1 MVKNDPAIGKGEQTR
16 RQVFASALQ
25 LSEEELP
32 HDLRELLPVAL
43 WALHTG
49 LLVMFLYDPS
59 KSQRRTRRMADGAL
73 DLVLKLLAV
82 AKLAILKPIR
92 TRILVLP
99 LEADLL
105 P

>member
-1 MVKNDPAIGKGEQTR
+1 
-16 RQVFASALQ
+16 
-25 LSEEELP
+25 
-32 HDLRELLPVAL
+32 
-43 WALHTG
+43 
-49 LLVMFLYDPS
+49 
-59 KSQRRTRRMADGAL
+59 MADGAL

-99 LEADLL
+99 READLL